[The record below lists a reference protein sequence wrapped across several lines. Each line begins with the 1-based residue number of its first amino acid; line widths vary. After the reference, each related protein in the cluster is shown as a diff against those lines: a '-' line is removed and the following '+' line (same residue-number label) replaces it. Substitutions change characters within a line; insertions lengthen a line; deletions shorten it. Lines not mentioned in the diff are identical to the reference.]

1 MNRIGIFKETL
12 QIVCDGKYV
21 VDGKNVVLKHS
32 VSELEQAV
40 FFSEK
45 NVKEIICEHMKLRR
59 ESCVDEM
66 PIMVTNKD
74 AFSGALDMSRN
85 SSFGEI
91 AVLNFA
97 NPVNPGGGVKYGA
110 IAQEEDLCRKSTLFV
125 SLESES
131 VAEFYRF
138 HKIDCDCFASHS
150 IIVSPNVEVFRSYNN
165 DLLPYTF
172 SVAVISCAAPIF
184 DGIKRKS
191 YSYDEYT
198 SLLYERIMGILSVC
212 EKMGYTKL
220 VLGAWGCG
228 SFSNDPKLMAK
239 LFYKALCQFNGA
251 FKEIEFA
258 VFGGVENFE
267 SFHEVMILKK
277 IDD

>member
-1 MNRIGIFKETL
+1 MNRVGIFKETL
-12 QIVCDGKYV
+12 QIVYDGKYV

-45 NVKEIICEHMKLRR
+45 NVKDIIREHMKLRR

-172 SVAVISCAAPIF
+172 
-184 DGIKRKS
+184 R
-191 YSYDEYT
+191 
-198 SLLYERIMGILSVC
+198 
-212 EKMGYTKL
+212 
-220 VLGAWGCG
+220 
-228 SFSNDPKLMAK
+228 
-239 LFYKALCQFNGA
+239 
-251 FKEIEFA
+251 
-258 VFGGVENFE
+258 
-267 SFHEVMILKK
+267 
-277 IDD
+277 

>member
-1 MNRIGIFKETL
+1 MNRVGIFKETL
-12 QIVCDGKYV
+12 QIVYDGKYV

-45 NVKEIICEHMKLRR
+45 NVKEIIREHMKLRR

-110 IAQEEDLCRKSTLFV
+110 IAQEEDLCRKREHFICIARIGKCCGVLPV
-125 SLESES
+125 S
-131 VAEFYRF
+131 
-138 HKIDCDCFASHS
+138 
-150 IIVSPNVEVFRSYNN
+150 
-165 DLLPYTF
+165 
-172 SVAVISCAAPIF
+172 
-184 DGIKRKS
+184 
-191 YSYDEYT
+191 
-198 SLLYERIMGILSVC
+198 
-212 EKMGYTKL
+212 
-220 VLGAWGCG
+220 
-228 SFSNDPKLMAK
+228 
-239 LFYKALCQFNGA
+239 
-251 FKEIEFA
+251 
-258 VFGGVENFE
+258 
-267 SFHEVMILKK
+267 
-277 IDD
+277 

>member
-12 QIVCDGKYV
+12 QIANDGKYAV
-21 VDGKNVVLKHS
+21 NGKNVMLTHS
-32 VSELEQAV
+32 LSDLEQAI

-45 NVKEIICEHMKLRR
+45 DVKKNICEQLKCHR
-59 ESCVDEM
+59 ETGVDEM
-66 PIMVTNKD
+66 QIMVTNKD
-74 AFSGALDMSRN
+74 TFSAALDMSRK
-85 SSFGEI
+85 SSLGEI

-110 IAQEEDLCRKSTLFV
+110 MAQEEDLCRKSTLYV
-125 SLESES
+125 SLKSES

>member
-12 QIVCDGKYV
+12 QIVNDGKYV
-21 VDGKNVVLKHS
+21 INGKNVALIHS
-32 VSELEQAV
+32 VSELEQAI
-40 FFSEK
+40 FFPEK
-45 NVKEIICEHMKLRR
+45 SVKVIIGEQMRLRQGLP
-59 ESCVDEM
+59 VDEI
-66 PIMVTNKD
+66 PVKVTNKD
-74 AFSGALDMSRN
+74 TFSAALDMSRY
-85 SSFGEI
+85 SSLGEI

-110 IAQEEDLCRKSTLFV
+110 MAQEEDLCRKSTLYV
-125 SLESES
+125 SLKSES
-131 VAEFYRF
+131 VSEFYQF
-138 HKIDCDCFASHS
+138 HKKECDCFSSHS

-184 DGIKRKS
+184 DGIKKKS

-198 SLLYERIMGILSVC
+198 SLLYERIMGILSIC

-228 SFSNDPKLMAK
+228 SFSNDPKLMAR
-239 LFYKALCQFNGA
+239 LFYKALCQFNGS
-251 FKEIEFA
+251 FEEIEFA
-258 VFGGVENFE
+258 VFGGAKNFDIFMR
-267 SFHEVMILKK
+267 S
-277 IDD
+277 